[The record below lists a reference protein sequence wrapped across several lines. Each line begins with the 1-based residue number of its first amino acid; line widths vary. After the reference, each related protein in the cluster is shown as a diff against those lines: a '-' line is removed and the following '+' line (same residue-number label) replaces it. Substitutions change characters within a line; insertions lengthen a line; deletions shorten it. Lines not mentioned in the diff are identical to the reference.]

1 MVNAVSAV
9 QVFQSFSEFVRR
21 KPTRQV
27 QTGIVKAELK
37 PLESSSVEISQEAR
51 RRLAEE
57 QASTVTWDWE
67 L

>member
-9 QVFQSFSEFVRR
+9 QVFESFSEFVRR
-21 KPTRQV
+21 RPAKQI

-57 QASTVTWDWE
+57 QAGAVTWDWE